1 MTGAEIKDAQMKI
14 QTRFQSVND
23 LLRSGATTYTSTD
36 EDNAH
41 QFASVAGGPCGSPDP
56 RHSPTLP
63 DHLSRKGKDM
73 SGDGT
78 MIYNPMGLADL
89 TSSMVQFSQELDQI
103 GQEAHTLLAG
113 SQEFFQGPS
122 GAVNYQQAQQLINEG
137 IQDGKDVIARHGS
150 TVDTASAN
158 FSSADLQVGNSFGGV

>member
-1 MTGAEIKDAQMKI
+1 
-14 QTRFQSVND
+14 
-23 LLRSGATTYTSTD
+23 
-36 EDNAH
+36 
-41 QFASVAGGPCGSPDP
+41 
-56 RHSPTLP
+56 
-63 DHLSRKGKDM
+63 M

-137 IQDGKDVIARHGS
+137 IQDAKTSLPATEARS
-150 TVDTASAN
+150 TPRRRTSRRPTFRSATASAA
-158 FSSADLQVGNSFGGV
+158 SKSH